1 MVGWYPYWRRCRA
14 ATKPSPPRE
23 RQVSLCP
30 QVRELR
36 RRYHKLTIV
45 AGATGYENPATSAG
59 RVNTVDSTG
68 GKNNVSLDQ
77 KSPTEPRRGTRNRP
91 SCKHVGCV
99 AAIPAWETE
108 RPASSMSWSMEKAQV
123 DISSLSRAAA
133 ALPESVWGGSV
144 SSALHPRTNVARGAL
159 P

>member
-23 RQVSLCP
+23 RQVNLCP

-36 RRYHKLTIV
+36 RRYHKQTIV

-68 GKNNVSLDQ
+68 GKIMLVSIKRL
-77 KSPTEPRRGTRNRP
+77 PRSRVEEQGTGPPASTWAAWRP
-91 SCKHVGCV
+91 YQPGRRRD
-99 AAIPAWETE
+99 
-108 RPASSMSWSMEKAQV
+108 RPA
-123 DISSLSRAAA
+123 
-133 ALPESVWGGSV
+133 P
-144 SSALHPRTNVARGAL
+144 
-159 P
+159 